1 MSANECYFPAMV
13 GGMIHGVQAILQNT
27 TGSSIT
33 PATRN
38 GVYYVYQGN
47 AFKLLDFDTIGANS
61 SINLSKELYDQFIPN
76 TDIKILVDTAGLAG
90 VTVDVSIVWDVA

>member
-1 MSANECYFPAMV
+1 MTANECYFPAQV
-13 GGMIHGVQAILQNT
+13 GGTIRGVQARLQNT

-33 PATRN
+33 PAARN

-61 SINLSKELYDQFIPN
+61 SINLSKELFDRFVPN
-76 TDIKILVDTAGLAG
+76 NDIKIMIDTAGLAG
-90 VTVDVSIVWDVA
+90 VIVDVSIVWDVD